1 MAHMSGALTARPGGG
16 LLRGVALAALLLA
29 AANGAAAHG
38 PTAPESTV
46 DPVLLQIDEP
56 RFLGAPLR
64 RDLRLIDAAGA
75 EFSLDDMLGKPVI
88 LLFSYYDCDGACPVI
103 NRALSRALSEVERF
117 RVGRDYRVLTV
128 SFDKRDTPQSAEHFA
143 ATTGVPAEMRG
154 GWRFAVFEHQAD
166 VDAFTESVGFRFFW
180 SDAAK
185 AFLHPNA
192 LVFLTPEGRIARYLY
207 GTAPSAKTIE
217 FALID
222 ADWNRIANSAAV
234 FDILTGVCYSYNF
247 ADGSYRFNYSLLAG
261 AGSLLFG
268 ISLIALGAI
277 AYRRKIRRASH
288 AG

>member
-1 MAHMSGALTARPGGG
+1 MPSVYGAVITRPGYR
-16 LLRGVALAALLLA
+16 LLHGAAFAALLLA
-29 AANGAAAHG
+29 TASSAAAHG

-46 DPVLLQIDEP
+46 DPMLLQIDEP

-75 EFSLDDMLGKPVI
+75 GFSFGDMLGKPVI
-88 LLFSYYDCDGACPVI
+88 LLFSYYDCDGTCPVI
-103 NRALSRALSEVERF
+103 NRALSHALSEVERF

-128 SFDKRDTPQSAEHFA
+128 SFDRRDTPQSAEHFA
-143 ATTGVPAEMRG
+143 EMTGVPAEMRS
-154 GWRFAVFEHQAD
+154 GWRFAVFEHEAD
-166 VDAFTESVGFRFFW
+166 IDAFTASVGFRYFW

-185 AFLHPNA
+185 AFLHPNV

-234 FDILTGVCYSYNF
+234 IDILTGVCYSYSF
-247 ADGSYRFNYSLLAG
+247 ADGSYRFNYPLLVGAG
-261 AGSLLFG
+261 ALLSG
-268 ISLIALGAI
+268 ILLIAFGAM
-277 AYRRKIRRASH
+277 AYRRKIRRTYH